1 MLDRRLI
8 GKCFAP
14 VLNEVER
21 GAIRRFAEAIGDPNP
36 IYHDEESARGA
47 GYPGLVA
54 PPTFPATFDG
64 GFDPLEALDIA
75 ERSVLIGEQSFE
87 YRRPLCAGDKVLV
100 TRRLVDLYEKLGA
113 GGSMDF
119 AVIED
124 EGRDERGETVY
135 RARRT
140 LIVRPP
146 IPAAQLNVPAE

>member
-1 MLDRRLI
+1 MFEVSMPEIFPETAPGNFTWDEAM
-8 GKCFAP
+8 GKW
-14 VLNEVER
+14 V
-21 GAIRRFAEAIGDPNP
+21 I
-36 IYHDEESARGA
+36 
-47 GYPGLVA
+47 
-54 PPTFPATFDG
+54 
-64 GFDPLEALDIA
+64 EALDIA

-124 EGRDERGETVY
+124 EGRDEKGETVY

-146 IPAAQLNVPAE
+146 IPAAQLNLPAE